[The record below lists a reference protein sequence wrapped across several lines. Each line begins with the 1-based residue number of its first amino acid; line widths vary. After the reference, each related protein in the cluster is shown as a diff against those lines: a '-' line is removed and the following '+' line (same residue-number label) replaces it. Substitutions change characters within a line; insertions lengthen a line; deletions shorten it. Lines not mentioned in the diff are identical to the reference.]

1 MLKKKQSV
9 GIELVFVVLSIL
21 LSMSGCEMSDQQEHK
36 VSDILPPEG
45 FAEVGGS
52 NYVMCRV
59 DESYRVRN
67 EPESWWRPGVLE
79 LAVGHYH
86 QQDPKEIRRQLRTM
100 YENGQRKIAVLI
112 WISQFMGEETDGH
125 KVVDGV
131 FGHCM
136 VSKDGKLQAQHQE
149 NTRELVKLIRDTG
162 YFNELIFRF
171 AFQGGGAGPESWE
184 QWNEEQYQHNWKVLV
199 STRAIIEKALNGS
212 EMKVLYD
219 LGAEIAG
226 LENGQVPQY
235 TRRMW
240 KDYTQAYGKDDT
252 YGFSVAVY
260 PGRTANLLKVFEEV
274 GVYPDIYS
282 RDVYEHVQEWLGA
295 AGKEFA
301 EAGIK
306 HPRIIIQET
315 YYNDPQS
322 LAELQKAGKDFG
334 FEYLY
339 LMQWPLKRGHPVPHF
354 SDDYAAEYDAYLTKK
369 N

>member
-282 RDVYEHVQEWLGA
+282 MDVYEHVQEWLGA